1 MAKFSRRKLIRGG
14 LAMLGGASVASAR
27 SPIAGSPVAG
37 SPVAGSPVAG
47 STAEGRKSAATTKGG
62 IKLALMLPVD
72 EPQRWKLARQIGVNH
87 AIVPVSRVL
96 TKITRDKYLDALAK
110 IKADYETAGLTIAG
124 VESHPVAAEKIKLG
138 LPGRDHQI
146 ADYCAAIRALGKV
159 GIAMVCYN
167 FMAGL
172 GWYRTKVDIPER
184 GGALTSEFDNRIAK
198 RQGLT
203 RWGKIPEEKIW
214 DNLSYFLK
222 RVIPVA
228 EQAGVKMALHP
239 DDPPISPL
247 RGIGRILISA
257 AAYRR
262 VLEIV
267 PSPVNG
273 ITFCQA
279 NFKAM
284 GEDIQAVGREFCQQG
299 KVFFVHFR
307 DIRGRGQRFR
317 ETFHDNGPTDMPRML
332 QIYHESGFDGPIR
345 PDHAPTLVGESN
357 ESPGYAMRGKIL
369 AVGYMKGVMQ
379 ALGIPAE

>member
-1 MAKFSRRKLIRGG
+1 MAEFTRRKWIGG
-14 LAMLGGASVASAR
+14 NLAMLGGAAAASAL
-27 SPIAGSPVAG
+27 PAVAA
-37 SPVAGSPVAG
+37 SSDP
-47 STAEGRKSAATTKGG
+47 GRKPAATNKGS

-72 EPQRWKLARQIGVNH
+72 EPRRWKLARQIGVNH
-87 AIVPVSRVL
+87 AIVSVSRVL
-96 TKITRDKYLDALAK
+96 RRVAREKYSDALAK
-110 IKADYETAGLTIAG
+110 IKADYEAAGLTIAG
-124 VESHPVAAEKIKLG
+124 VESHPVGAERIKLG
-138 LPGRDHQI
+138 LPGRDEQI

-159 GIAMVCYN
+159 GIPMVCYN

-172 GWYRTKVDIPER
+172 GWYRTKVDVAER
-184 GGALTSEFDNRIAK
+184 GGALTSEFDNRVANK
-198 RQGLT
+198 QGLT
-203 RWGKIPEEKIW
+203 RWGEISQQKIW
-214 DNLSYFLK
+214 DNLTYFLK

-284 GEDIQAVGREFCQQG
+284 GGDIEAEAKEFCQQG

-307 DIRGRGQRFR
+307 DVRGPGNHFR

-332 QIYHESGFDGPIR
+332 RVYHEAGFDGPIR
-345 PDHAPTLVGESN
+345 PDHAPTLLGESN
-357 ESPGYAMRGKIL
+357 ESPGYAAQGKIF

-379 ALGIPAE
+379 ALGIPAG